1 MTEQNELFLK
11 LLKQIKFPA
20 SGYEDASVVQA
31 GEIRNVDVYSK
42 ERRWDIHVFFAT
54 PLKFESYNA
63 LNQAIKQE
71 FKDFVSVRLF
81 VETASGA
88 SQYLPDYWH
97 YAVDQSEVLN
107 SQPGARSFLSGQKPS
122 LQDGRWVIPVNSQIF
137 DQMIEQ
143 RLLDSFSLE
152 LRRYGFFNIKLITA
166 VNDVSAQND
175 LESLAQLAQQHEENM
190 QQAYQA
196 APPVPKAP
204 SRQSYAGGGRRKGRR
219 NAFGP
224 GSIAE
229 NAETTQL
236 KDLSEDQRSAVVE
249 GHVFKAEMTEL
260 KSGSFIF
267 TGEMTDYTSSISFKK
282 FVPDSAKEEIDYL
295 KNVKPGVWIRMQG
308 ALKEDQ
314 YAHDLV
320 FNIYNMELIE
330 HEGRKETY
338 QGEEKHIDLHVHTN
352 MSQLD
357 ATADVADL
365 VKTAKKFGQ
374 KAIAITDHA
383 DLQSL
388 PNAFVAGK
396 KNDLKIIMGL
406 EANMVD
412 DHGLLVLNPASM
424 TYEHREFVIFDV
436 ETTGLSSVYDTIIEI
451 GAVKMKDGVVLDRFD
466 KFINPHHELSEQT
479 INLTSI
485 TDEMVQAADDEAVV
499 IKQFMDF
506 YGDRPLC
513 GHNVQ
518 FDVGF
523 VNAALKRCNLPQITQ
538 PVVDTLEVSRL
549 LHPEQSRHTLDSLC
563 RKYNVVLEHHHRANQ
578 DAEATGYL
586 MFKLLDDLKEKY
598 HEDDLGKMND
608 FSNGEG
614 YKRARPTHITILAKN
629 QLPGLR
635 NLYELTSLAGIKYNY
650 KGLRTPKSELI
661 RLHAGLL
668 YGSACS
674 QGEVFIAMMQK
685 GYDEAKRKAE
695 FYDFLEIQP
704 PSNYSSL
711 LDDGLIADED
721 QLEEILMNIYK
732 LGKEMG
738 KLVVAT
744 SDAHYIEKHDG
755 IYRDVLL
762 AAQRGNPNRNKKHP
776 DLHFYTTQEMLDEFS
791 FMGEEIAK
799 EVVITNP
806 NKINDM
812 IDEGVQPVQDESF
825 PPKIPHTAERVRK
838 LTYDKAHELYG
849 DPLPE
854 NIQAR
859 LDRELD
865 AIIGNGYGVVYL
877 ISQMLVAKSV
887 KDGYLVGSRGSVGS
901 SLVAT
906 MMGITEINPM
916 PPHYRCPKCKYSEFF
931 EHGEYASGFDLPD
944 KNCPNCDTLMVKDGQ
959 NIPFETF
966 LGFHGDKVPD
976 IDLNFSGDYQ
986 PVAHNFIRVMFGP
999 DHSFKAGTVGTL
1011 ADKKAI
1017 GYAKHFQ
1024 DEHPEMKINNAE
1036 SDRLAIGVTG
1046 VKATTGQHPAGIVV
1060 LPDDKDIYELTPLQ
1074 YPSDDISKEWKTT
1087 HFDFHQIHDNLLKF
1101 DILGHQDPTMI
1112 RMLQDLSGI
1121 DPLTIPTDDP
1131 AVMSLFSSPKALG
1144 VTPEQIGSQTGTLG
1158 LPEFGTPFVRGM
1170 LEETNPSTF
1179 AELLQISGLSHG
1191 TDVWLGNAEE
1201 LINNGTCKLKNVI
1214 GCRDN
1219 IMTDLIHWG
1228 VKKEVAFSTMESV
1241 RHGRGISDED
1251 MAVLKTN
1258 KNIPDWYIPSC
1269 LKIKYMF
1276 PKAHA
1281 AAYILMALRVA
1292 WFKVYYP
1299 EIYYAA
1305 YFSVRADKVDV
1316 EAMSHGKNS
1325 VMALINRIKEIGTA
1339 ATKLEKDLQTY
1350 MELVNEAIERGI
1362 NFKMVDINE
1371 SEATTYKIVDKHT
1384 ILVPFNA
1391 VDGLG
1396 DSAAKQIVAA
1406 RSEAPFL
1413 SKEDLQIRGKVSQ
1426 KIMDFFEENNVLEG
1440 MPAQNQLS
1448 LF

>member
-1325 VMALINRIKEIGTA
+1325 VMALINRIKEKGTA

-1371 SEATTYKIVDKHT
+1371 SEATTYKIMDKHT

>member
-107 SQPGARSFLSGQKPS
+107 SQPAARSFLSGQKPS

-152 LRRYGFFNIKLITA
+152 LRQYGFFNIKLITA

-204 SRQSYAGGGRRKGRR
+204 PRQSYAGGGRRKGRR

-1112 RMLQDLSGI
+1112 RMLQDLSGV

-1325 VMALINRIKEIGTA
+1325 VMALINRIKEKGTA

-1371 SEATTYKIVDKHT
+1371 SEATTYKIMDKHT

>member
-513 GHNVQ
+513 GHNVK

-1325 VMALINRIKEIGTA
+1325 VMALINRIKEKGTA

>member
-175 LESLAQLAQQHEENM
+175 LESLAQLAQLHEENM
-190 QQAYQA
+190 QQVYQA

-412 DHGLLVLNPASM
+412 DHGLLVLNPAPM

-704 PSNYSSL
+704 PSNYSNL

-1325 VMALINRIKEIGTA
+1325 VMALINRIKEKGTA

-1371 SEATTYKIVDKHT
+1371 SEATTYKIMDKHT

>member
-204 SRQSYAGGGRRKGRR
+204 PRQSYAGGGRRKGRR

-388 PNAFVAGK
+388 PKAFVAGK

-704 PSNYSSL
+704 PSNYSNL

-1325 VMALINRIKEIGTA
+1325 VMALINRIKEKGTA

-1371 SEATTYKIVDKHT
+1371 SEATTYKIMDKHT

-1396 DSAAKQIVAA
+1396 DSAATQIVAA

>member
-107 SQPGARSFLSGQKPS
+107 SQPGASSFLSGQKPS
-122 LQDGRWVIPVNSQIF
+122 LQNGRWVIPVNSQIF

-1325 VMALINRIKEIGTA
+1325 VMALINRIKEKGTA

>member
-1325 VMALINRIKEIGTA
+1325 VMALINRIKEKGTA

-1384 ILVPFNA
+1384 ILMPFNA

>member
-1 MTEQNELFLK
+1 MTDKNQLFLK
-11 LLKQIKFPA
+11 LLKQVGFPA
-20 SGYEDASVVQA
+20 GAADEAVLQA
-31 GEIRNVDVYSK
+31 GEIKNVDVYRK
-42 ERRWDIHVFFAT
+42 ERRWDIHVFFTT
-54 PLKFESYNA
+54 PLRFESYNA
-63 LNQAIKQE
+63 LNQAIKHE
-71 FKDFVSVRLF
+71 FNDFVDTRLI
-81 VETASGA
+81 VETADGQQ
-88 SQYLPDYWH
+88 QYLPDYWQ
-97 YAVDQSEVLN
+97 YAVENSEVLSAN
-107 SQPGARSFLSGQKPS
+107 PAAQNFLVGQAPHEDS
-122 LQDGRWVIPVNSQIF
+122 GRWIIPINGQLF
-137 DQMIEQ
+137 DKMLEQ

-152 LRRYGFFNIKLITA
+152 LRDYGFFNVKLLTE
-166 VNDVSAQND
+166 VDDQGGQSD
-175 LESLAQLAQQHEENM
+175 FESLAQLVEAHEKNM
-190 QQAYQA
+190 QEAFQQAPAKPKPAPRPSYQ
-196 APPVPKAP
+196 
-204 SRQSYAGGGRRKGRR
+204 GRRGKKTS
-219 NAFGP
+219 FGP
-224 GSIAE
+224 GAISDKAE
-229 NAETTQL
+229 ITQL

-249 GHVFKAEMTEL
+249 GHVFKAEMQEL
-260 KSGSFIF
+260 RSGSFIF
-267 TGEMTDYTSSISFKK
+267 NGEMTDYTGSISFKK
-282 FVPDSAKEEIDYL
+282 FVRDSDKEEIEYL
-295 KNVKPGVWIRMQG
+295 KGIKPGVWIRMQG
-308 ALKEDQ
+308 SLKDDQ
-314 YAHDLV
+314 YAHDLI
-320 FNIYNMELIE
+320 FNIYSMELTE
-330 HEGRKETY
+330 HVGRQEAY
-338 QGEEKHIDLHVHTN
+338 QGEEKHVELHVHTN

-357 ATADVADL
+357 ATADVADII
-365 VKTAKKFGQ
+365 KTAKKFGQ
-374 KAIAITDHA
+374 PAIAITDHA
-383 DLQSL
+383 DLQAL
-388 PNAFVAGK
+388 PNAFEAGK
-396 KNDLKIIMGL
+396 KTGMKVIMGL
-406 EANMVD
+406 EANMVE

-424 TYEHREFVIFDV
+424 KYEDREFVIFDV

-451 GAVKMKDGVVLDRFD
+451 GAVKMKNGEVIDRFD
-466 KFINPHHELSEQT
+466 KFINPHHPLSETT

-485 TDEMVQAADDEAVV
+485 TDEMVQAADDEDVV

-506 YGDRPLC
+506 YGNDPLC

-523 VNAALKRCNLPQITQ
+523 VDAALKRCGYPEISQ

-549 LHPEQSRHTLDSLC
+549 LHPEQARHTLDSLC

-586 MFKLLDDLKEKY
+586 MFKLLDAFNDKY
-598 HEDDLGKMND
+598 QEDDLGKMND
-608 FSNGEG
+608 YSNGEG
-614 YKRARPTHITILAKN
+614 YKRARPTHITVLAQN
-629 QLPGLR
+629 QKPGLR
-635 NLYELTSLAGIKYNY
+635 NLYELVSLAGIKYNF
-650 KGLRTPKSELI
+650 KGLRTPKSELR

-685 GYDEAKRKAE
+685 GYEEAKKKAE

-711 LDDGLIADED
+711 IADGLIADEG
-721 QLEEILMNIYK
+721 QLEEILTNIYK
-732 LGKEMG
+732 LGKDLN
-738 KLVVAT
+738 KPVVAT
-744 SDAHYIEKHDG
+744 SDAHYIDKHEA

-762 AAQRGNPNRNKKHP
+762 AAQRGNPNRNKQHP

-791 FMGEEIAK
+791 FMGEEVAK

-806 NKINDM
+806 NKINAM

-849 DPLPE
+849 DPLPD

-916 PPHYRCPKCKYSEFF
+916 PPHYRCPKCKKSEFF
-931 EHGEYASGFDLPD
+931 ENGEYASGFDLPD
-944 KNCPNCDTLMVKDGQ
+944 KKCPDCQVMMVKDGQ

-999 DHSFKAGTVGTL
+999 NHSFKAGTVGTL

-1017 GYAKHFQ
+1017 GYAKHYQ
-1024 DEHPEMKINNAE
+1024 DEHPEIKMNNAE
-1036 SDRLAIGVTG
+1036 VDRLAIGVTG

-1131 AVMSLFSSPKALG
+1131 KVMSLFSSPEALG
-1144 VTPEQIGSQTGTLG
+1144 VTPEQINSKTGTLG

-1170 LEETNPSTF
+1170 LEETKPSTF

-1201 LINNGTCKLKNVI
+1201 LINNGTCKLKSVI

-1228 VKKEVAFSTMESV
+1228 VPNEVAFWTMETV
-1241 RHGRGISDED
+1241 RKGKGISDEN
-1251 MAVLKTN
+1251 MAVLKEN

-1305 YFSVRADKVDV
+1305 YFSVRADKVDL
-1316 EAMSHGKNS
+1316 EAMSRGKNT
-1325 VMALINRIKEIGTA
+1325 VVALINRIKEKGTA

-1384 ILVPFNA
+1384 ILAPFNA

-1413 SKEDLQIRGKVSQ
+1413 SKEDLQVRGKVSQ
-1426 KIMDFFEENNVLEG
+1426 KIMDFFENNNVLEG
-1440 MPAQNQLS
+1440 MPDQNQLS

>member
-1 MTEQNELFLK
+1 M
-11 LLKQIKFPA
+11 
-20 SGYEDASVVQA
+20 
-31 GEIRNVDVYSK
+31 
-42 ERRWDIHVFFAT
+42 
-54 PLKFESYNA
+54 
-63 LNQAIKQE
+63 
-71 FKDFVSVRLF
+71 
-81 VETASGA
+81 
-88 SQYLPDYWH
+88 
-97 YAVDQSEVLN
+97 
-107 SQPGARSFLSGQKPS
+107 
-122 LQDGRWVIPVNSQIF
+122 
-137 DQMIEQ
+137 
-143 RLLDSFSLE
+143 
-152 LRRYGFFNIKLITA
+152 
-166 VNDVSAQND
+166 
-175 LESLAQLAQQHEENM
+175 
-190 QQAYQA
+190 
-196 APPVPKAP
+196 
-204 SRQSYAGGGRRKGRR
+204 
-219 NAFGP
+219 
-224 GSIAE
+224 
-229 NAETTQL
+229 
-236 KDLSEDQRSAVVE
+236 
-249 GHVFKAEMTEL
+249 
-260 KSGSFIF
+260 
-267 TGEMTDYTSSISFKK
+267 
-282 FVPDSAKEEIDYL
+282 
-295 KNVKPGVWIRMQG
+295 
-308 ALKEDQ
+308 
-314 YAHDLV
+314 
-320 FNIYNMELIE
+320 
-330 HEGRKETY
+330 
-338 QGEEKHIDLHVHTN
+338 
-352 MSQLD
+352 
-357 ATADVADL
+357 
-365 VKTAKKFGQ
+365 
-374 KAIAITDHA
+374 
-383 DLQSL
+383 
-388 PNAFVAGK
+388 
-396 KNDLKIIMGL
+396 
-406 EANMVD
+406 
-412 DHGLLVLNPASM
+412 
-424 TYEHREFVIFDV
+424 
-436 ETTGLSSVYDTIIEI
+436 
-451 GAVKMKDGVVLDRFD
+451 
-466 KFINPHHELSEQT
+466 
-479 INLTSI
+479 
-485 TDEMVQAADDEAVV
+485 
-499 IKQFMDF
+499 
-506 YGDRPLC
+506 
-513 GHNVQ
+513 
-518 FDVGF
+518 
-523 VNAALKRCNLPQITQ
+523 KRCGYPEISQ

-563 RKYNVVLEHHHRANQ
+563 RKYNVALEHHHRANQ

-586 MFKLLDDLKEKY
+586 MFKLLDAFNDKY
-598 HEDDLGKMND
+598 QEDDLGKMND
-608 FSNGEG
+608 YSNGEG
-614 YKRARPTHITILAKN
+614 YKRARPTHITILAQN
-629 QLPGLR
+629 QKPGLR
-635 NLYELTSLAGIKYNY
+635 NLYELVSLAGIKYNF
-650 KGLRTPKSELI
+650 KGLRTPKSELR

-685 GYDEAKRKAE
+685 GYEEAKKKAE

-711 LDDGLIADED
+711 IADGLIADEA
-721 QLEEILMNIYK
+721 QLEEILTNIYK
-732 LGKEMG
+732 LGKELN
-738 KLVVAT
+738 KPVVAT
-744 SDAHYIEKHDG
+744 SDAHYIDKHEA

-762 AAQRGNPNRNKKHP
+762 AAQRGNPNRNKQHP

-791 FMGEEIAK
+791 FMGEDIAK
-799 EVVITNP
+799 EVVISNP
-806 NKINDM
+806 NKINAM

-849 DPLPE
+849 DPLPD

-916 PPHYRCPKCKYSEFF
+916 PPHYRCPKCKQSEFF
-931 EHGEYASGFDLPD
+931 ENGEYASGFDLPD
-944 KNCPNCDTLMVKDGQ
+944 KKCPDCQVMMVKDGQ

-999 DHSFKAGTVGTL
+999 NHSFKAGTVGTL

-1017 GYAKHFQ
+1017 GYAKHYQ
-1024 DEHPEMKINNAE
+1024 DEHPEIKMNNAE
-1036 SDRLAIGVTG
+1036 VDRLAIGVTG

-1131 AVMSLFSSPKALG
+1131 KVMSLFSSPEALG
-1144 VTPEQIGSQTGTLG
+1144 VTPEQINSKTGTLG

-1170 LEETNPSTF
+1170 LEETKPSTF

-1201 LINNGTCKLKNVI
+1201 LINNGTCKLKSVI

-1219 IMTDLIHWG
+1219 IMTDLIRWG
-1228 VKKEVAFSTMESV
+1228 VKEEVAFSTMETV
-1241 RHGRGISDED
+1241 RKGKGISDEN
-1251 MAVLKTN
+1251 MAVLKEN

-1305 YFSVRADKVDV
+1305 YFSVRADKVDL
-1316 EAMSHGKNS
+1316 EAMSRGKNT
-1325 VMALINRIKEIGTA
+1325 VVALINRIKEKGTA

-1384 ILVPFNA
+1384 ILAPFNA

-1413 SKEDLQIRGKVSQ
+1413 SKEDLQVRGKVSQ
-1426 KIMDFFEENNVLEG
+1426 KIMDFFENNNVLEG
-1440 MPAQNQLS
+1440 MPDQNQLS

>member
-931 EHGEYASGFDLPD
+931 EHGEYASGFDLSD

-1325 VMALINRIKEIGTA
+1325 VMALINRIKEKGTA

>member
-711 LDDGLIADED
+711 LDDGLLADED

-1325 VMALINRIKEIGTA
+1325 VMALINRIKEKGTA

>member
-152 LRRYGFFNIKLITA
+152 LRRCGFFNIKLITA

-204 SRQSYAGGGRRKGRR
+204 PRQSYAGGGRRKGRR

-704 PSNYSSL
+704 PSNYSNL

-1325 VMALINRIKEIGTA
+1325 VMALINRIKEKGTA

-1371 SEATTYKIVDKHT
+1371 SEATTYKIMDKHT

>member
-1046 VKATTGQHPAGIVV
+1046 VKATTGQHPDGIVV

-1325 VMALINRIKEIGTA
+1325 VMALINRIKEKGTA

>member
-152 LRRYGFFNIKLITA
+152 LRQYGFFNIKLITA

-196 APPVPKAP
+196 APPVPKASP
-204 SRQSYAGGGRRKGRR
+204 RQSYAGGGRRKGRR

-704 PSNYSSL
+704 PSNYSNL

-732 LGKEMG
+732 LGKEMN

-1325 VMALINRIKEIGTA
+1325 VMALINRIKEKGTA

-1371 SEATTYKIVDKHT
+1371 SEATTYKIMDKHT

>member
-1 MTEQNELFLK
+1 
-11 LLKQIKFPA
+11 
-20 SGYEDASVVQA
+20 
-31 GEIRNVDVYSK
+31 
-42 ERRWDIHVFFAT
+42 
-54 PLKFESYNA
+54 
-63 LNQAIKQE
+63 
-71 FKDFVSVRLF
+71 
-81 VETASGA
+81 
-88 SQYLPDYWH
+88 
-97 YAVDQSEVLN
+97 
-107 SQPGARSFLSGQKPS
+107 
-122 LQDGRWVIPVNSQIF
+122 
-137 DQMIEQ
+137 
-143 RLLDSFSLE
+143 
-152 LRRYGFFNIKLITA
+152 
-166 VNDVSAQND
+166 
-175 LESLAQLAQQHEENM
+175 
-190 QQAYQA
+190 
-196 APPVPKAP
+196 
-204 SRQSYAGGGRRKGRR
+204 
-219 NAFGP
+219 
-224 GSIAE
+224 
-229 NAETTQL
+229 
-236 KDLSEDQRSAVVE
+236 
-249 GHVFKAEMTEL
+249 
-260 KSGSFIF
+260 
-267 TGEMTDYTSSISFKK
+267 
-282 FVPDSAKEEIDYL
+282 
-295 KNVKPGVWIRMQG
+295 
-308 ALKEDQ
+308 
-314 YAHDLV
+314 
-320 FNIYNMELIE
+320 
-330 HEGRKETY
+330 
-338 QGEEKHIDLHVHTN
+338 
-352 MSQLD
+352 
-357 ATADVADL
+357 
-365 VKTAKKFGQ
+365 
-374 KAIAITDHA
+374 
-383 DLQSL
+383 
-388 PNAFVAGK
+388 

-704 PSNYSSL
+704 PSNYSNL

-732 LGKEMG
+732 LGKEMN

-1112 RMLQDLSGI
+1112 RMLQDLSGV

-1325 VMALINRIKEIGTA
+1325 VMALINRIKEKGTA

-1371 SEATTYKIVDKHT
+1371 SEATTYKIMDKHT

>member
-1 MTEQNELFLK
+1 
-11 LLKQIKFPA
+11 
-20 SGYEDASVVQA
+20 
-31 GEIRNVDVYSK
+31 
-42 ERRWDIHVFFAT
+42 
-54 PLKFESYNA
+54 
-63 LNQAIKQE
+63 
-71 FKDFVSVRLF
+71 
-81 VETASGA
+81 
-88 SQYLPDYWH
+88 
-97 YAVDQSEVLN
+97 
-107 SQPGARSFLSGQKPS
+107 
-122 LQDGRWVIPVNSQIF
+122 
-137 DQMIEQ
+137 
-143 RLLDSFSLE
+143 
-152 LRRYGFFNIKLITA
+152 
-166 VNDVSAQND
+166 
-175 LESLAQLAQQHEENM
+175 
-190 QQAYQA
+190 
-196 APPVPKAP
+196 
-204 SRQSYAGGGRRKGRR
+204 
-219 NAFGP
+219 
-224 GSIAE
+224 
-229 NAETTQL
+229 
-236 KDLSEDQRSAVVE
+236 
-249 GHVFKAEMTEL
+249 MTEL

-704 PSNYSSL
+704 PSNYSNL

-1325 VMALINRIKEIGTA
+1325 VMALINRIKEKGTA

-1371 SEATTYKIVDKHT
+1371 SEATTYKIMDKHT

>member
-175 LESLAQLAQQHEENM
+175 LESLAQLAQLHEENM

-412 DHGLLVLNPASM
+412 DHGLLVLNPAPM

-704 PSNYSSL
+704 PSNYSNL

-887 KDGYLVGSRGSVGS
+887 KDGYLVGSRGSGGS

-1325 VMALINRIKEIGTA
+1325 VMALINRIKEKGTA

-1371 SEATTYKIVDKHT
+1371 SEATTYKIMDKHT

>member
-175 LESLAQLAQQHEENM
+175 LESLAQLAQLHEENM

-412 DHGLLVLNPASM
+412 DHGLLVLNPAPM

-704 PSNYSSL
+704 PSNYSNL

-1325 VMALINRIKEIGTA
+1325 VMALINRIKEKGTA

-1371 SEATTYKIVDKHT
+1371 SEATTYKIMDKHT

>member
-877 ISQMLVAKSV
+877 ISQMLVAKSI

-1024 DEHPEMKINNAE
+1024 DEHPELKLNNAE

-1074 YPSDDISKEWKTT
+1074 YPSDDVSKEWKTT

-1170 LEETNPSTF
+1170 LEETHPSTF

-1201 LINNGTCKLKNVI
+1201 LINNGTCELKNVI

-1228 VKKEVAFSTMESV
+1228 VPNEVAFWTMETV
-1241 RHGRGISDED
+1241 RKGKGISDEN
-1251 MAVLKTN
+1251 MAVLKEN

-1325 VMALINRIKEIGTA
+1325 VMALINRIKEKGTA

-1413 SKEDLQIRGKVSQ
+1413 SKEDLQVRGKVSQ
-1426 KIMDFFEENNVLEG
+1426 KIMDFFEVNNVLEG
-1440 MPAQNQLS
+1440 MPDQNQLS

>member
-1087 HFDFHQIHDNLLKF
+1087 HFYCHQIHDNLLKF

-1325 VMALINRIKEIGTA
+1325 VMALINRIKEKGTA

>member
-152 LRRYGFFNIKLITA
+152 LRWYGFFNIKLITA

-196 APPVPKAP
+196 APPVPKDSP
-204 SRQSYAGGGRRKGRR
+204 RQSYAGGGRRKGRR

-704 PSNYSSL
+704 PSNYSNL

-1325 VMALINRIKEIGTA
+1325 VMALINRIKEKGTA

-1371 SEATTYKIVDKHT
+1371 SEATTYKIMDKHT

>member
-1017 GYAKHFQ
+1017 GYAKYFQ
-1024 DEHPEMKINNAE
+1024 DEHPEMKINNAK

-1325 VMALINRIKEIGTA
+1325 VMALINRIKEKGTA

>member
-204 SRQSYAGGGRRKGRR
+204 PRQSYAGGGRRKGRR

-1325 VMALINRIKEIGTA
+1325 VMALINRIKEKGTA

>member
-1 MTEQNELFLK
+1 
-11 LLKQIKFPA
+11 
-20 SGYEDASVVQA
+20 
-31 GEIRNVDVYSK
+31 
-42 ERRWDIHVFFAT
+42 
-54 PLKFESYNA
+54 
-63 LNQAIKQE
+63 
-71 FKDFVSVRLF
+71 
-81 VETASGA
+81 
-88 SQYLPDYWH
+88 
-97 YAVDQSEVLN
+97 
-107 SQPGARSFLSGQKPS
+107 
-122 LQDGRWVIPVNSQIF
+122 
-137 DQMIEQ
+137 
-143 RLLDSFSLE
+143 
-152 LRRYGFFNIKLITA
+152 
-166 VNDVSAQND
+166 
-175 LESLAQLAQQHEENM
+175 
-190 QQAYQA
+190 
-196 APPVPKAP
+196 
-204 SRQSYAGGGRRKGRR
+204 
-219 NAFGP
+219 
-224 GSIAE
+224 
-229 NAETTQL
+229 
-236 KDLSEDQRSAVVE
+236 
-249 GHVFKAEMTEL
+249 
-260 KSGSFIF
+260 
-267 TGEMTDYTSSISFKK
+267 
-282 FVPDSAKEEIDYL
+282 
-295 KNVKPGVWIRMQG
+295 
-308 ALKEDQ
+308 
-314 YAHDLV
+314 
-320 FNIYNMELIE
+320 
-330 HEGRKETY
+330 
-338 QGEEKHIDLHVHTN
+338 
-352 MSQLD
+352 
-357 ATADVADL
+357 
-365 VKTAKKFGQ
+365 
-374 KAIAITDHA
+374 
-383 DLQSL
+383 
-388 PNAFVAGK
+388 
-396 KNDLKIIMGL
+396 
-406 EANMVD
+406 
-412 DHGLLVLNPASM
+412 
-424 TYEHREFVIFDV
+424 
-436 ETTGLSSVYDTIIEI
+436 
-451 GAVKMKDGVVLDRFD
+451 
-466 KFINPHHELSEQT
+466 
-479 INLTSI
+479 
-485 TDEMVQAADDEAVV
+485 
-499 IKQFMDF
+499 
-506 YGDRPLC
+506 
-513 GHNVQ
+513 
-518 FDVGF
+518 
-523 VNAALKRCNLPQITQ
+523 
-538 PVVDTLEVSRL
+538 
-549 LHPEQSRHTLDSLC
+549 
-563 RKYNVVLEHHHRANQ
+563 
-578 DAEATGYL
+578 
-586 MFKLLDDLKEKY
+586 
-598 HEDDLGKMND
+598 
-608 FSNGEG
+608 
-614 YKRARPTHITILAKN
+614 
-629 QLPGLR
+629 
-635 NLYELTSLAGIKYNY
+635 
-650 KGLRTPKSELI
+650 
-661 RLHAGLL
+661 
-668 YGSACS
+668 
-674 QGEVFIAMMQK
+674 
-685 GYDEAKRKAE
+685 
-695 FYDFLEIQP
+695 
-704 PSNYSSL
+704 
-711 LDDGLIADED
+711 
-721 QLEEILMNIYK
+721 
-732 LGKEMG
+732 
-738 KLVVAT
+738 
-744 SDAHYIEKHDG
+744 
-755 IYRDVLL
+755 
-762 AAQRGNPNRNKKHP
+762 
-776 DLHFYTTQEMLDEFS
+776 
-791 FMGEEIAK
+791 MGEEIAK

-1325 VMALINRIKEIGTA
+1325 VMALINRIKEKGTA

-1371 SEATTYKIVDKHT
+1371 SEATTYKIMDKHT

>member
-107 SQPGARSFLSGQKPS
+107 SQPAARSFLSGQKPS

-152 LRRYGFFNIKLITA
+152 LRQYGFFNIKLITA

-204 SRQSYAGGGRRKGRR
+204 PRQSYAGGGRRKGRR

-586 MFKLLDDLKEKY
+586 MFKLLDDLKEKC

-704 PSNYSSL
+704 PSNYSNL

-1112 RMLQDLSGI
+1112 RMLQDLSGV

-1325 VMALINRIKEIGTA
+1325 VMALINRIKEKGTA

-1371 SEATTYKIVDKHT
+1371 SEATTYKIMDKHT

>member
-204 SRQSYAGGGRRKGRR
+204 PRQSYAGGGRRKGRR

-499 IKQFMDF
+499 IKQFRDF

-704 PSNYSSL
+704 PSNYSNL

-838 LTYDKAHELYG
+838 LTYDKAHVLYG

-1325 VMALINRIKEIGTA
+1325 VMALINRIKEKGTA

-1371 SEATTYKIVDKHT
+1371 SEATTYKIMDKHT

>member
-196 APPVPKAP
+196 APPVPKASP
-204 SRQSYAGGGRRKGRR
+204 RQSYAGGGRRKGRR

-1325 VMALINRIKEIGTA
+1325 VMALINRIKEKGTA

-1371 SEATTYKIVDKHT
+1371 SEATTYKIVDKNT

>member
-1 MTEQNELFLK
+1 MTDKNQLFLK
-11 LLKQIKFPA
+11 LLKQVGFSA
-20 SGYEDASVVQA
+20 GAADEAVLQA
-31 GEIRNVDVYSK
+31 GEIKNVDVYRK
-42 ERRWDIHVFFAT
+42 ERRWDIHVFFTT
-54 PLKFESYNA
+54 PLRFESYNA
-63 LNQAIKQE
+63 LNQAIKHE
-71 FKDFVSVRLF
+71 FNDFVDTRLI
-81 VETASGA
+81 VETADGQQ
-88 SQYLPDYWH
+88 QYLPDYWQ
-97 YAVDQSEVLN
+97 YAVENSEVLSAN
-107 SQPGARSFLSGQKPS
+107 PAAQNFLVGQALHEDS
-122 LQDGRWVIPVNSQIF
+122 GRWVIPINGQLF
-137 DQMIEQ
+137 DKMLEQ

-152 LRRYGFFNIKLITA
+152 LRNYGFFNVKLLMEVT
-166 VNDVSAQND
+166 DQGGQSD
-175 LESLAQLAQQHEENM
+175 FESLAQLVEAHEKNM
-190 QQAYQA
+190 QKAFQQAPAKPKPAPRPSYQ
-196 APPVPKAP
+196 
-204 SRQSYAGGGRRKGRR
+204 GRRGKKTS
-219 NAFGP
+219 FGP
-224 GSIAE
+224 GAISDKAE
-229 NAETTQL
+229 ITQL

-249 GHVFKAEMTEL
+249 GHVFKAEMQEL
-260 KSGSFIF
+260 RSGSFIF
-267 TGEMTDYTSSISFKK
+267 NGEMTDYTGSISFKK
-282 FVPDSAKEEIDYL
+282 FVRDSDKEEIEYL
-295 KNVKPGVWIRMQG
+295 KGIKPGVWIRMQG
-308 ALKEDQ
+308 SLKDDQ
-314 YAHDLV
+314 YAHDLI
-320 FNIYNMELIE
+320 FNIYSMELTE
-330 HEGRKETY
+330 HVGRQEAY
-338 QGEEKHIDLHVHTN
+338 QGEEKHVELHVHTN

-357 ATADVADL
+357 ATSDVADII
-365 VKTAKKFGQ
+365 KTAKKFGQ
-374 KAIAITDHA
+374 PAVAITDHA
-383 DLQSL
+383 GLQAL
-388 PNAFVAGK
+388 PNAFEAGK
-396 KNDLKIIMGL
+396 KTGMKVIMGL
-406 EANMVD
+406 EANMVE

-424 TYEHREFVIFDV
+424 KYEDQEFVIFDV

-451 GAVKMKDGVVLDRFD
+451 GAVKMKNGEVIDRFD
-466 KFINPHHELSEQT
+466 KFINPHHPLSETT

-506 YGDRPLC
+506 YGNDPLC

-523 VNAALKRCNLPQITQ
+523 VDAALKRCGYPEISQ

-563 RKYNVVLEHHHRANQ
+563 RKYNVALEHHHRANQ

-586 MFKLLDDLKEKY
+586 MFKLLDAFNDKY
-598 HEDDLGKMND
+598 QEDDLGKMND
-608 FSNGEG
+608 YSNGEG
-614 YKRARPTHITILAKN
+614 YKRARPTHITVLAQN
-629 QLPGLR
+629 QKPGLR
-635 NLYELTSLAGIKYNY
+635 NLYELVSLAGIKYNF
-650 KGLRTPKSELI
+650 KGLRTPKSELR

-685 GYDEAKRKAE
+685 GYEEAKKKAE

-711 LDDGLIADED
+711 IADGLIADEA
-721 QLEEILMNIYK
+721 QLEEILTNIYK
-732 LGKEMG
+732 LGKELN
-738 KLVVAT
+738 KPVVAT
-744 SDAHYIEKHDG
+744 SDAHYIDKHEA

-762 AAQRGNPNRNKKHP
+762 AAQRGNPNRNKQHP

-791 FMGEEIAK
+791 FMGEDIAK
-799 EVVITNP
+799 EVVISNP
-806 NKINDM
+806 NKINAM

-825 PPKIPHTAERVRK
+825 PPKIPHTAERVRN

-849 DPLPE
+849 DPLPD

-916 PPHYRCPKCKYSEFF
+916 PPHYRCPKCKQSEFF
-931 EHGEYASGFDLPD
+931 ENGEYASGFDLPD
-944 KNCPNCDTLMVKDGQ
+944 KKCPDCQVMMVKDGQ

-999 DHSFKAGTVGTL
+999 NHSFKAGTVGTL

-1017 GYAKHFQ
+1017 GYAKHYQ
-1024 DEHPEMKINNAE
+1024 DEHPEIKMNNAE
-1036 SDRLAIGVTG
+1036 VDRLAIGVTG

-1131 AVMSLFSSPKALG
+1131 KVMSLFSSPEALG
-1144 VTPEQIGSQTGTLG
+1144 VTPEQINSKTGTLG

-1170 LEETNPSTF
+1170 LEETKPSTF

-1201 LINNGTCKLKNVI
+1201 LINNGTCKLKSVI

-1228 VKKEVAFSTMESV
+1228 VKEEVAFSTMETV
-1241 RHGRGISDED
+1241 RKGKGISDEN
-1251 MAVLKTN
+1251 MAVLKEN

-1305 YFSVRADKVDV
+1305 YFSVRADKVDL
-1316 EAMSHGKNS
+1316 EAMSRGKNT
-1325 VMALINRIKEIGTA
+1325 VVALINRIKEKGTA

-1384 ILVPFNA
+1384 ILAPFNA

-1413 SKEDLQIRGKVSQ
+1413 SKEDLQVRGKVSQ
-1426 KIMDFFEENNVLEG
+1426 KIMDFFENNNVLEG
-1440 MPAQNQLS
+1440 MPDQNQLS

>member
-1325 VMALINRIKEIGTA
+1325 VMALINRIKEKGTA

-1371 SEATTYKIVDKHT
+1371 SEATTYKIMDKHT

-1426 KIMDFFEENNVLEG
+1426 KIMDFFEVNNVLEG
-1440 MPAQNQLS
+1440 MPDQNQLS

>member
-1 MTEQNELFLK
+1 MKN
-11 LLKQIKFPA
+11 
-20 SGYEDASVVQA
+20 
-31 GEIRNVDVYSK
+31 GE
-42 ERRWDIHVFFAT
+42 
-54 PLKFESYNA
+54 
-63 LNQAIKQE
+63 
-71 FKDFVSVRLF
+71 
-81 VETASGA
+81 
-88 SQYLPDYWH
+88 
-97 YAVDQSEVLN
+97 
-107 SQPGARSFLSGQKPS
+107 
-122 LQDGRWVIPVNSQIF
+122 VI
-137 DQMIEQ
+137 
-143 RLLDSFSLE
+143 
-152 LRRYGFFNIKLITA
+152 
-166 VNDVSAQND
+166 
-175 LESLAQLAQQHEENM
+175 
-190 QQAYQA
+190 
-196 APPVPKAP
+196 
-204 SRQSYAGGGRRKGRR
+204 
-219 NAFGP
+219 
-224 GSIAE
+224 
-229 NAETTQL
+229 
-236 KDLSEDQRSAVVE
+236 
-249 GHVFKAEMTEL
+249 
-260 KSGSFIF
+260 
-267 TGEMTDYTSSISFKK
+267 
-282 FVPDSAKEEIDYL
+282 
-295 KNVKPGVWIRMQG
+295 
-308 ALKEDQ
+308 
-314 YAHDLV
+314 
-320 FNIYNMELIE
+320 
-330 HEGRKETY
+330 
-338 QGEEKHIDLHVHTN
+338 
-352 MSQLD
+352 
-357 ATADVADL
+357 
-365 VKTAKKFGQ
+365 
-374 KAIAITDHA
+374 
-383 DLQSL
+383 
-388 PNAFVAGK
+388 
-396 KNDLKIIMGL
+396 
-406 EANMVD
+406 
-412 DHGLLVLNPASM
+412 
-424 TYEHREFVIFDV
+424 
-436 ETTGLSSVYDTIIEI
+436 
-451 GAVKMKDGVVLDRFD
+451 DRFD
-466 KFINPHHELSEQT
+466 KFINPHHPLSETT

-485 TDEMVQAADDEAVV
+485 TDEMVKAADDEAVV

-506 YGDRPLC
+506 YGNDPLC

-523 VNAALKRCNLPQITQ
+523 VDAALKRCGYPEISQ

-586 MFKLLDDLKEKY
+586 MFKLLDAFKDKY
-598 HEDDLGKMND
+598 QEDDLGKMND
-608 FSNGEG
+608 YSNGEG
-614 YKRARPTHITILAKN
+614 YKRARPTHITVLAQN
-629 QLPGLR
+629 QKPGLR
-635 NLYELTSLAGIKYNY
+635 NLYELVSLAGIKYNF
-650 KGLRTPKSELI
+650 KGLRTPKSELR

-685 GYDEAKRKAE
+685 GYEEAKKKAE

-711 LDDGLIADED
+711 IADGLIADEA
-721 QLEEILMNIYK
+721 QLEEILTNIYK
-732 LGKEMG
+732 LGKELN
-738 KLVVAT
+738 KPVVAT
-744 SDAHYIEKHDG
+744 SDAHYIDKHEA

-762 AAQRGNPNRNKKHP
+762 AAQRGNPNRNKQHP

-799 EVVITNP
+799 EVVISNP
-806 NKINDM
+806 NKVNAM

-849 DPLPE
+849 DPLPD

-916 PPHYRCPKCKYSEFF
+916 PPHYRCPKCKQSEFF
-931 EHGEYASGFDLPD
+931 ENGEYASGFDLPD
-944 KNCPNCDTLMVKDGQ
+944 KKCPDCQVMMVKDGQ

-999 DHSFKAGTVGTL
+999 NHSFKAGTVGTL

-1017 GYAKHFQ
+1017 GYAKHYQ
-1024 DEHPEMKINNAE
+1024 DEHPEIKMNNAE
-1036 SDRLAIGVTG
+1036 VDRLAIGVTG

-1131 AVMSLFSSPKALG
+1131 NVMSLFSSPEALG
-1144 VTPEQIGSQTGTLG
+1144 VTPEQINSKTGTLG

-1170 LEETNPSTF
+1170 LEETKPSTF

-1201 LINNGTCKLKNVI
+1201 LINNGTCKLKSVI

-1228 VKKEVAFSTMESV
+1228 VKEEVAFSTMETV
-1241 RHGRGISDED
+1241 RKGKGISDEN
-1251 MAVLKTN
+1251 MAVLKEN

-1305 YFSVRADKVDV
+1305 YFSVRADKVDL
-1316 EAMSHGKNS
+1316 EAMSRGKNT
-1325 VMALINRIKEIGTA
+1325 VVALINRIKGKGTA

-1384 ILVPFNA
+1384 ILAPFNA

-1413 SKEDLQIRGKVSQ
+1413 SKEDLQVRGKVSQ
-1426 KIMDFFEENNVLEG
+1426 KIMDFFENNNVLEG
-1440 MPAQNQLS
+1440 MPDQNQLS

>member
-1 MTEQNELFLK
+1 MTDKNELLRK
-11 LLKQIKFPA
+11 LLKQVNFPLN
-20 SGYEDASVVQA
+20 GEDGALLQA
-31 GEIRNVDVYSK
+31 GEIKNVDVYSQ
-42 ERRWDIHVFFAT
+42 ERRWDIHVFFDT
-54 PLKFESYNA
+54 PLQFVTYNA
-63 LNQAIKQE
+63 LNTAIKNE
-71 FKDFVSVRLF
+71 FADFVDVSLY
-81 VETASGA
+81 VETADG
-88 SQYLPDYWH
+88 SQQHLPDYWH
-97 YAVDQSEVLN
+97 FAVEN
-107 SQPGARSFLSGQKPS
+107 SQSLASQPAAQAFLAEQTPRLDSQ
-122 LQDGRWVIPVNSQIF
+122 RWVIPVNGELM
-137 DQMIEQ
+137 DKMLEQ
-143 RLLDSFSLE
+143 QLLDSFSLE
-152 LRRYGFFNIKLITA
+152 LRNYGFFNVKLLTE
-166 VNDVSAQND
+166 VSSQGSQSD
-175 LESLAQLAQQHEENM
+175 FDSLAQLVEAHEKSM
-190 QQAYQA
+190 QQAFQN
-196 APPVPKAP
+196 APDKPKP
-204 SRQSYAGGGRRKGRR
+204 KPQSKYPARRGKRT
-219 NAFGP
+219 AFGP
-224 GSIAE
+224 GAIAE
-229 NAETTQL
+229 NAEITQL

-249 GHVFKAEMTEL
+249 GHVFKAEMQEL
-260 KSGSFIF
+260 RSGSFIF

-282 FVPDSAKEEIDYL
+282 FVRDSDKEEIEYL
-295 KNVKPGVWIRMQG
+295 QGVKPGTWIKMQG
-308 ALKEDQ
+308 SLKDDP

-320 FNIYNMELIE
+320 FNIYSMELTKHI
-330 HEGRKETY
+330 GRQETY
-338 QGEEKHIDLHVHTN
+338 EGEDKHVELHVHTN

-357 ATADVADL
+357 ATADVKDIIQ
-365 VKTAKKFGQ
+365 TAKAFGQ
-374 KAIAITDHA
+374 KAIGITDHA
-383 DLQSL
+383 DLQAL
-388 PNAFVAGK
+388 PNAFEAGK
-396 KNDLKIIMGL
+396 KAGIKVIMGL

-424 TYEHREFVIFDV
+424 KYEDQEFVIFDV

-451 GAVKMKDGVVLDRFD
+451 GAVKMKNGEVIERFD
-466 KFINPHHELSEQT
+466 KFINPHHPLSEAT

-485 TDEMVQAADDEAVV
+485 TDDMVQAADDEDVV

-506 YGDRPLC
+506 YGNDPLC

-523 VNAALKRCNLPQITQ
+523 VNAALRRNSLPEISQ

-586 MFKLLDDLKEKY
+586 MFKLLDAFNAKY
-598 HEDDLGKMND
+598 GEDDLGKMND
-608 FSNGEG
+608 YSNGEG
-614 YKRARPTHITILAKN
+614 YKRARPTHTTILALN
-629 QLPGLR
+629 QKPGLR
-635 NLYELTSLAGIKYNY
+635 NLYELVSLAGIKYNY
-650 KGLRTPKSELI
+650 KGLRTPKSELR

-685 GYDEAKRKAE
+685 GYEEAKKKAE

-704 PSNYSSL
+704 PSNYEDL
-711 LDDGLIADED
+711 INDGLIKDEA
-721 QLEEILMNIYK
+721 QLEEILTNIYK
-732 LGKEMG
+732 LGKELG
-738 KLVVAT
+738 KPVVAT
-744 SDAHYIEKHDG
+744 SDSHYIEKHEAV
-755 IYRDVLL
+755 YRDVLL
-762 AAQRGNPNRNKKHP
+762 AAQRANPNRNKKHP
-776 DLHFYTTQEMLDEFS
+776 DLHFYTTQEMLDEFA
-791 FMGEEIAK
+791 FLGEDVAK
-799 EVVITNP
+799 EIVITNP
-806 NKINDM
+806 NKIADM
-812 IDEGVQPVQDESF
+812 AEQVQPVQDESF
-825 PPKIPHTAERVRK
+825 PPKIPHTAEQVRQ

-854 NIQAR
+854 NIEAR
-859 LDRELD
+859 LKRELD
-865 AIIGNGYGVVYL
+865 SIIGNGYGVVYL
-877 ISQMLVAKSV
+877 ISQKLVAKSV

-916 PPHYRCPKCKYSEFF
+916 PPHYRCPKCKYSKFF
-931 EHGEYASGFDLPD
+931 ENGEYASGFDLPD
-944 KNCPNCDTLMVKDGQ
+944 EKCPNCGTMMVKDGQ

-999 DHSFKAGTVGTL
+999 NHSFKAGTVGTL

-1017 GYAKHFQ
+1017 GYAKHYQ
-1024 DEHPEMKINNAE
+1024 DEHPELKMNNAE
-1036 SDRLAIGVTG
+1036 VDRLAIGVTG

-1074 YPSDDISKEWKTT
+1074 YPSDDTSKEWKTT

-1121 DPLTIPTDDP
+1121 DPVTVPTDDP
-1131 AVMSLFSSPKALG
+1131 KVMSLFSSPEALG
-1144 VTPEQIGSQTGTLG
+1144 VTPEQINSKTGTLG

-1170 LEETNPSTF
+1170 LEETHPSTF

-1201 LINNGTCKLKNVI
+1201 LINNGTCTLKEVI

-1228 VKKEVAFSTMESV
+1228 VPNEVAFWTMETV
-1241 RHGRGISDED
+1241 RKGKGISDEN
-1251 MAVLKTN
+1251 MAVLKEN

-1299 EIYYAA
+1299 EVYYAA
-1305 YFSVRADKVDV
+1305 YFSVRADKVDL

-1325 VMALINRIKEIGTA
+1325 VMALIGRIKEKGNA

-1371 SEATTYKIVDKHT
+1371 SEATTYKIVDEHT
-1384 ILVPFNA
+1384 ILAPFNA

-1413 SKEDLQIRGKVSQ
+1413 SKEDLQVRGKVSQ
-1426 KIMDFFEENNVLEG
+1426 KIMDFFEVNNVLEG
-1440 MPAQNQLS
+1440 MPDQNQLS

>member
-175 LESLAQLAQQHEENM
+175 LESLAQLAQLHEENM

-412 DHGLLVLNPASM
+412 DHGLLVLNPAPM

-1325 VMALINRIKEIGTA
+1325 VMALINRIKEKGTA

-1371 SEATTYKIVDKHT
+1371 SEATTYKIMDKHT

>member
-1325 VMALINRIKEIGTA
+1325 VMALINRIKEKGTA

-1396 DSAAKQIVAA
+1396 DSAAKQIVAS

>member
-11 LLKQIKFPA
+11 LLKQVKFPA

-204 SRQSYAGGGRRKGRR
+204 PRQSYAGGGRRKGRR

-704 PSNYSSL
+704 PSNYSNL

-966 LGFHGDKVPD
+966 LGLHGDKVPD

-1325 VMALINRIKEIGTA
+1325 VMALINRIKEKGTA

-1371 SEATTYKIVDKHT
+1371 SEATTYKIMDKHT

>member
-31 GEIRNVDVYSK
+31 GKIRNVDVYSK

-204 SRQSYAGGGRRKGRR
+204 PRQSYAGGGRRKGRR

-704 PSNYSSL
+704 PSNYSNL

-1325 VMALINRIKEIGTA
+1325 VMALINRIKEKGTA

-1371 SEATTYKIVDKHT
+1371 SEATTYKIMDKHT

>member
-11 LLKQIKFPA
+11 LLKQIRFPA

-204 SRQSYAGGGRRKGRR
+204 PRQSYAGGGRRKGRR

-229 NAETTQL
+229 KAETTQL

-538 PVVDTLEVSRL
+538 PFVDTLEVSRL

-704 PSNYSSL
+704 PSNYSNL

-1325 VMALINRIKEIGTA
+1325 VMALINRIKEKGTA

-1371 SEATTYKIVDKHT
+1371 SEATTYKIMDKHT

>member
-107 SQPGARSFLSGQKPS
+107 SQPAARSFLSGQKPS

-152 LRRYGFFNIKLITA
+152 LRQYGFFNIKLITA

-196 APPVPKAP
+196 APPVPKASP
-204 SRQSYAGGGRRKGRR
+204 RQSYAGGGRRKGRR

-388 PNAFVAGK
+388 PNAFVALN

-704 PSNYSSL
+704 PSNYSNL

-732 LGKEMG
+732 LGKEMN

-1112 RMLQDLSGI
+1112 RMLQDLSGV

-1325 VMALINRIKEIGTA
+1325 VMALINRIKEKGTA

-1371 SEATTYKIVDKHT
+1371 SEATTYKIMDKHT